1 MIRNVGLGFAFFSLF
16 VIFVCDYEK
25 LYKKFYRGH
34 CIDATMNAVG
44 NAATWIK
51 SLLTDCITKLQSLR
65 LTLHRVNMQSDSL
78 HATSHKV
85 SQMLFGLFVLTRAG
99 QLTERINFNRNSYC
113 FAYIHTIY
121 RCSTLVRF
129 FFWWLPSKVF
139 MVSHFG
145 DVLDIP
151 KAKDLSS
158 CFWLGT

>member
-1 MIRNVGLGFAFFSLF
+1 MSAWALLFSLF
-16 VIFVCDYEK
+16 LLYLFVITKSCIKY
-25 LYKKFYRGH
+25 YRGH

-85 SQMLFGLFVLTRAG
+85 SQMLFGLFVLPRAG

-121 RCSTLVRF
+121 RDVQRLFAFF